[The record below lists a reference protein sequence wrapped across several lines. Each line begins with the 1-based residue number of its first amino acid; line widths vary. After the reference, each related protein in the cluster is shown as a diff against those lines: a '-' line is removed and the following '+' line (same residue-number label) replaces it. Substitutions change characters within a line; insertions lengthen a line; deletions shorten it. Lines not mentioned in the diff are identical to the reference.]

1 MKTEILKTTVLRA
14 DDGKIL
20 TDGSVYGKTIYLAAN
35 RTAAEFHEITEE
47 EYEEIKAEEK
57 PLEG

>member
-35 RTAAEFHEITEE
+35 RNADEFHEITEE

>member
-14 DDGKIL
+14 DEGKIL

-47 EYEEIKAEEK
+47 KYKEFRADEK
-57 PLEG
+57 PTEG

>member
-1 MKTEILKTTVLRA
+1 MKTEILKTTVLKA

-35 RTAAEFHEITEE
+35 RTADEFYEI
-47 EYEEIKAEEK
+47 AEEK
-57 PLEG
+57 YEEFRADEKPMEG

>member
-57 PLEG
+57 P